1 MGEIYAS
8 AKSLSVWLGELEDD
22 HFHTQ
27 SDLAVWQTIA
37 TTSEKNPAESH
48 GNAGLWHDRVFLRPW
63 FQRVWVVQEVWNTL
77 SSLLNQDNDKYGPI
91 SVLCGHLK
99 LPWWLVVQADICLF
113 HNFPSRRNWSMPV
126 LWTEL
131 LNVTRDRHTP
141 HHVAAGPRLD
151 ILSIMIKGL
160 DMKATDPRDR
170 IFALL
175 IFGRETYRIAE
186 LDELLRP
193 DYAKTVEQVYTNF
206 TIWWIKQ
213 NHSLRILSAVHTLR
227 HRT

>member
-1 MGEIYAS
+1 
-8 AKSLSVWLGELEDD
+8 
-22 HFHTQ
+22 
-27 SDLAVWQTIA
+27 
-37 TTSEKNPAESH
+37 
-48 GNAGLWHDRVFLRPW
+48 
-63 FQRVWVVQEVWNTL
+63 
-77 SSLLNQDNDKYGPI
+77 
-91 SVLCGHLK
+91 
-99 LPWWLVVQADICLF
+99 
-113 HNFPSRRNWSMPV
+113 MPV

-151 ILSIMIKGL
+151 ILSIVIKGL

-193 DYAKTVEQVYTNF
+193 DYAKTVE
-206 TIWWIKQ
+206 
-213 NHSLRILSAVHTLR
+213 
-227 HRT
+227 